1 MQQVANTQTMTD
13 IFNDLR
19 RIFQALNEQSK
30 QAEKMTGLTGPQ
42 LWAIQTIARETSIQ
56 VSALAGK
63 MFLHPATVVGILNR
77 LEGRGLIVRNRTKR
91 DRRVVEIEL
100 TEAGKAFVVSS
111 PEVPQG
117 KLASGL
123 LSLSAT
129 EMDEVHRSLQCL
141 VSILDAQDIKPAPIK
156 AVLPKNNQRS

>member
-1 MQQVANTQTMTD
+1 MPQAASTQTMTD
-13 IFNDLR
+13 IFNNLR

-30 QAEKMTGLTGPQ
+30 QVEKLTSLTGPQ
-42 LWAIQTIARETSIQ
+42 LWAIQTIARETSVQ
-56 VSALAGK
+56 VSVLAEK

-100 TEAGKAFVVSS
+100 TESGRAFVVSS

-123 LSLSAT
+123 NTLSMT
-129 EMDEVHRSLQCL
+129 EMDEVHRSLQRL
-141 VSILDAQDIKPAPIK
+141 VSILDAQDVKPTPIK
-156 AVLPKNNQRS
+156 AQNSN